1 MFGIGMGELILILI
15 VGLVL
20 FGAEGLRDVARLFGK
35 VMKEFRKAQ
44 ASLQETLDDI
54 DEKPKKSDATKSH
67 EKNKDQLAK
76 NTNPIETYQPPTQE
90 SVRASLEKIS
100 NQSQTQET
108 QSESQSEIKSETISK
123 EEKNLG

>member
-54 DEKPKKSDATKSH
+54 DEKNPAPKKSAESKSS
-67 EKNKDQLAK
+67 E
-76 NTNPIETYQPPTQE
+76 TNPNPVETYQPPTQE
-90 SVRASLEKIS
+90 SVRASLEKLSVENSAVANQSI
-100 NQSQTQET
+100 NQSQ
-108 QSESQSEIKSETISK
+108 SK

>member
-54 DEKPKKSDATKSH
+54 DEKNPAPKKSTESKSP
-67 EKNKDQLAK
+67 ETDPVA
-76 NTNPIETYQPPTQE
+76 TYQPPTQE
-90 SVRASLEKIS
+90 SVRASLEKLSVENSAVANQSI
-100 NQSQTQET
+100 NQSQ
-108 QSESQSEIKSETISK
+108 SK